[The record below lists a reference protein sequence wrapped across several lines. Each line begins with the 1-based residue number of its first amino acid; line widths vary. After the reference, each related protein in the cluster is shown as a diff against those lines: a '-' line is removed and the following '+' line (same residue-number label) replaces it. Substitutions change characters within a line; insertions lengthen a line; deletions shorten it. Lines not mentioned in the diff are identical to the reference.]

1 MFKKAEVTSF
11 DKILLKISGMRGSV
25 EYEILCRKSETEISL
40 YQFYYRQNGE
50 ERELCKQGFC
60 DTNEFIAFLNDCGIM
75 RWDGFEGK
83 HPRGVLDGRMFRF
96 YAEVNGGT
104 TIRANGS
111 ENFPRHFRD
120 FEDKICSLIHDVTQD
135 S

>member
-1 MFKKAEVTSF
+1 MFKKPAVDSF
-11 DKILLKISGMRGSV
+11 GKILLKISGMRGSI
-25 EYEILCRKSETEISL
+25 EYEITDREGQTEISL
-40 YQFYYRQNGE
+40 YEFRYGNGAE
-50 ERELCKQGFC
+50 ERILEKQAFCKT
-60 DTNEFIAFLNDCGIM
+60 DEFIAFLNECNIM

-96 YAEVNGGT
+96 SAEVNGGT

-120 FEDKICSLIHDVTQD
+120 FENKLYEILNQN
-135 S
+135 